1 MNSRIASTATLLFV
15 FVSAG
20 LSGQAQ
26 GKNWKSDSGGTKTW
40 GNGNSWKDEL
50 DPETTG
56 VPDDGDTA
64 TVEAGL
70 LEIGNLRGLG
80 YLKMIGGNL
89 RGVSGADFDTLE
101 LRGNSAHS
109 EWFNGSIRQLRLLIA
124 SGAFLDGANTI
135 NNDFTGSL
143 IENNGTFTWTSGN
156 LTTDATG
163 GITNNVGALF
173 ADANSSDVS
182 ISSSGATFDNYGT
195 YRKSG
200 AGTTNI
206 SQTFNNFSSKTL
218 EVSAGIFEIAGGGT
232 NIDGAVMR
240 VTDSGLIV
248 FKSNP
253 YTIVNAAN
261 LEVGSIE
268 NENALD
274 GSQFFT
280 LPSGEQINFGFE
292 LAGSTLTLGSVEG
305 SALDVAILQSG
316 GTLAGTQVI
325 ASDYYLDAGDLNSNG
340 ATTIANGGSLTLAH
354 TGQNDFNNRTIENLS
369 GGIVNW
375 TDGDLRSGS
384 GGLFNNFG
392 TFNDSA
398 APSGITEVVNNA
410 FGGTALIF
418 TNEST
423 GTYNKTSAGETRF
436 DVKFDNNGT
445 VNIDAGTLQFT
456 ANNSHS
462 ATATITVATGALV
475 QLGANTALVS
485 GVEITGGGTIKQT
498 SSTLSGAAQFDTVF
512 QQTGGTL
519 DGDFKFSNR
528 FDMTGGS
535 IAAGS
540 TLDLNGTANS
550 TLDVTSLSLD
560 NTTLKIGADSTL
572 NWSRGS
578 INTGNNG
585 GLNINGLLTTD
596 FDGTMNQNLTG
607 SGYLDVAGSF
617 RKTGGSGATTF
628 DLPVNV
634 SGRFEAHTGTIR
646 LTGGGTSDG
655 GLFDIWSDATLD
667 IDNGYNF
674 NDGTT
679 VPNGG
684 NLNLNSGTF
693 TLDQSVHLGQHAYVS
708 GGVITGTHTL
718 GGKVTIDGGTFDSGG
733 TTTIAESSSIQ
744 FANIEDNPLNRSFI
758 NNGKILWSE
767 GDMTGSGENS
777 LTNNGE
783 FAVSVDGTFG
793 APAGGYSIQNNGD
806 FIKTSG
812 TGTTTIDVPFTNN
825 GTIGAATGQFRFTDT
840 LTFGSNATLGGG
852 VQFDAPVA
860 LPSSSTLAGNGTIM
874 GSITT
879 GGTVSPGNSIGS
891 LSITGDL
898 TLLSSSNSFFE
909 VSASTDPISSDFV
922 SVSGMVGL
930 PKLVHLNS

>member
-124 SGAFLDGANTI
+124 SGAFLDAANTI

-445 VNIDAGTLQFT
+445 VNIDAGTL
-456 ANNSHS
+456 N
-462 ATATITVATGALV
+462 LD
-475 QLGANTALVS
+475 
-485 GVEITGGGTIKQT
+485 GGGTNSAT
-498 SSTLSGAAQFDTVF
+498 GVFAVDAGATLRFDADYTVVDAADLQGGGVVKLTNGTLTLDGEIGVNNLRIE
-512 QQTGGTL
+512 GGTL
-519 DGDFKFSNR
+519 
-528 FDMTGGS
+528 
-535 IAAGS
+535 AG
-540 TLDLNGTANS
+540 TH
-550 TLDVTSLSLD
+550 
-560 NTTLKIGADSTL
+560 TL
-572 NWSRGS
+572 N
-578 INTGNNG
+578 N
-585 GLNINGLLTTD
+585 
-596 FDGTMNQNLTG
+596 
-607 SGYLDVAGSF
+607 
-617 RKTGGSGATTF
+617 GAT
-628 DLPVNV
+628 
-634 SGRFEAHTGTIR
+634 
-646 LTGGGTSDG
+646 LT
-655 GLFDIWSDATLD
+655 
-667 IDNGYNF
+667 
-674 NDGTT
+674 
-679 VPNGG
+679 GG
-684 NLNLNSGTF
+684 NLNS
-693 TLDQSVHLGQHAYVS
+693 
-708 GGVITGTHTL
+708 I
-718 GGKVTIDGGTFDSGG
+718 G
-733 TTTIAESSSIQ
+733 TTTNASGSTFNLS
-744 FANIEDNPLNRSFI
+744 NP
-758 NNGKILWSE
+758 
-767 GDMTGSGENS
+767 GDRVTQTGPPKQ
-777 LTNNGE
+777 L
-783 FAVSVDGTFG
+783 VW
-793 APAGGYSIQNNGD
+793 
-806 FIKTSG
+806 
-812 TGTTTIDVPFTNN
+812 
-825 GTIGAATGQFRFTDT
+825 
-840 LTFGSNATLGGG
+840 
-852 VQFDAPVA
+852 
-860 LPSSSTLAGNGTIM
+860 M
-874 GSITT
+874 G
-879 GGTVSPGNSIGS
+879 
-891 LSITGDL
+891 
-898 TLLSSSNSFFE
+898 
-909 VSASTDPISSDFV
+909 
-922 SVSGMVGL
+922 
-930 PKLVHLNS
+930 